1 MGFFDAQAAVRNKQE
16 LLRSNS
22 VNKLGTVSPET
33 EVGIIRKIYDGDTL
47 LLNSDVTNT
56 RLAGIDTYEIP
67 HDNDWLLNPYNQKR
81 MEKQREQLSAEL
93 GRPVTNEDVFNRG
106 LQDKQK
112 LLTAVAPAQ
121 VGNLPI
127 LANVQQNINTN
138 PMNKSPHN
146 NYGRNLGTVTP
157 LVGGYTAIDGKEVLP
172 TSTTIG
178 RMPTPRSASAGG
190 FFSGI
195 DPTKREE
202 YTGAVDG
209 YSFDLL
215 NIGKQ
220 VVGGIVSAA
229 SSVSKSP
236 KKLYELLGGD
246 YLEDDSAY
254 SKSVKSIIEGM
265 DRGGRA
271 LDKIKEEYISPDDKR
286 INALRKQV
294 GKAFDEGNYVTGIL
308 GAAIDNPAGAVE
320 LAASMYGFSKAMGAK
335 GLTGTP
341 VIAGAFT
348 DNADQARQIFI
359 KEYGREPDVQETATI
374 ATLAAIGTAVDTA
387 AAKFMFSKSGGDK
400 AATALTATVDNLV
413 ARVPNSVA
421 RVALGSGA
429 KVATIMGTEGIQEG
443 TTEATTVLGGT
454 QDLDRALQDKYLKQ
468 VYEASALGALS
479 GPGMHV
485 MNVGGELGKEGL
497 KAVGRGVDQIRT
509 TEPMLSAEEK
519 REVELAGGTV
529 AAPTK
534 STVVKQTKEVHDQFN
549 NMVREGKLEEAKVT
563 LDETM
568 QRIGEMVDNGEIE
581 HGSAEYV
588 DARNELIKMHQT
600 YQKNLG
606 TSLKTEMEFKDREY
620 PRMAKD
626 VNKDPEMLGAKK
638 DSIAK
643 MLQEKIDYGVML
655 DDESVDQLDSM
666 TEFFGLDKAKVE
678 QYKKEREALKPFT
691 EESIKAMG
699 KDGTERK
706 SLAAVTYESMIGP
719 QGVQRIYERMKA
731 AEVAG
736 DTDAYAQARN
746 QLGKFKAT
754 QQYKYDQLA
763 KGIKQY
769 EETGE
774 NVKVAYSTDAKY
786 TFTVGTTKDIKT
798 KEHAIN
804 AANRVLKEIEKTIT
818 ALDTVTPKEG
828 MKAAEVK
835 KPAVKQTEKPVEAK
849 KESKVEKVQPKA
861 EEAVEELT
869 EDLEPKVK
877 VKVKAKADKDAY
889 SHPLMEMEVSGVK
902 KALKDLGGI
911 KAQSV
916 FKNAREQDK
925 YIEQLGT
932 VEKGVL
938 NLSED
943 TINTLA
949 TGYLKWVAQDAEQ
962 AIEPTMLDMARII
975 DKDELN
981 ETELGILSGKGILRK
996 NVVQALGQMAA
1007 ENLEMDIDKDMPFNV
1022 RQNIATSLG
1031 NILLSRMLKEGTLIK
1046 ESITPD
1052 EWNMI
1057 SEKQTDKSVEFVR
1070 FNPEA
1075 KGMIKQV
1082 RDLIKQVPE
1091 LSIEYEAK
1099 EPVYGTPK
1107 RKKKHE
1113 FRKRPYGKISEKDEE
1128 RLSAQER
1135 IAHNPKTKVYEA
1147 FNRLG
1152 EWRKTAAGWK
1162 DEKVMAKKVHK
1173 TKLASIKAV
1182 NRAIERSLE
1191 NLDAHMEKAEGRE
1204 YYFNYFMSGNGRD
1217 MIDSNTFN
1225 PQSDKLHRHMDYTGK
1240 EYNPFVNERNEY
1252 LFKIAVLQGMDVDV
1266 DKMPKEDIMK
1276 AWNEISDEVKR
1287 MSEVLVSGKPI
1298 PSSWQKKIAEYA
1310 ADKKNAHTID
1320 AMVAL
1325 GEYINASKMSET
1337 VMLTNLQVE
1346 VDAVTSGWIIALM
1359 QNPAF
1364 DMETN
1369 KEYLAKGGVYID
1381 NPEAVYQNRVKE
1393 GYLDSYET
1401 VMEAVKASL
1410 GRVHASVLEL
1420 MKVDRKFA
1428 KAPFMTHVTYGAG
1441 IGGVK
1446 ADIVNQF
1453 IDKLYQ
1459 QMVDD
1464 KDAAVRTIYDI
1475 TGKRV
1480 NLGTNPREYMLD
1492 AKTVGEIKKYIDS
1505 TYGKAVENAL
1515 SEKYKAFTATRD
1527 VINNA
1532 FQEMFQKYE
1541 TEYAKAYAELEKAG
1555 PITKAKLDAME
1566 RDLSKYIPTIMSPN
1580 GTTVQIFSKEK
1591 MAEINEDLLKVQTAF
1606 MNDIVAGQKSVVTT
1620 AERRRVAAA
1629 KAAGGVVPIH
1639 FIDGSIIGE
1648 ILKQFQMTG
1657 IYDAG
1662 MFNAYDVDKVVQMYN
1677 EKFIEINKSYSLLGE
1692 VLKAAKESGVVKQE
1706 TLEKLSDAVKVAD
1719 KNRAEIFSS
1728 NLNVQH
1734 FALDG
1739 IAYRNDV
1746 KAKESNVD
1754 YAKELGIE
1762 NEKNVEYLKR
1772 VAKMT
1777 PKQQEAIMSVLK
1789 MFKDC

>member
-157 LVGGYTAIDGKEVLP
+157 LVGRYTTIDGKEVLP
-172 TSTTIG
+172 TNTTIG

-190 FFSGI
+190 FFSGV
-195 DPTKREE
+195 DPTRRED
-202 YTGAVDG
+202 YTGPVDG
-209 YSFDLL
+209 YSFDPI

-220 VVGGIVSAA
+220 VVGGIVSVA

-246 YLEDDSAY
+246 YLEDGSAY

-271 LDKIKEEYISPDDKR
+271 LDKIKEEYIAPDDRR
-286 INALRKQV
+286 IDALRKQV
-294 GKAFDEGNYVTGIL
+294 GKAFDEENYVTGIL

-320 LAASMYGFSKAMGAK
+320 LAASMYGFSKAMAAK
-335 GLTGTP
+335 GLIGTLA
-341 VIAGAFT
+341 IAGAFT

-359 KEYGREPDVQETATI
+359 KEYGRDPDVQETATI
-374 ATLAAIGTAVDTA
+374 AALAAIGTAVDTA
-387 AAKFMFSKSGGDK
+387 AAKFMFSKTGGDK
-400 AATALTATVDNLV
+400 AATALTATVDKLV
-413 ARVPNSVA
+413 SRVPNSVA

-443 TTEATTVLGGT
+443 ITEATTVLGGT
-454 QDLDRALQDKYLKQ
+454 QDLDKALQDKYLKQ

-497 KAVGRGVDQIRT
+497 RAVGRGVDQIRT
-509 TEPMLSAEEK
+509 AEPILSAEEK

-549 NMVREGKLEEAKVT
+549 SMIREGKLDEAKAT

-568 QRIGEMVDNGEIE
+568 QRIGEMVDKGEIE

-606 TSLKTEMEFKDREY
+606 TSLKTEIEFKDREY

-626 VNKDPEMLGAKK
+626 VNKDPEMLGAKR

-655 DDESVDQLDSM
+655 DDESVDQLDSIA
-666 TEFFGLDKAKVE
+666 EFFGLDKAKVE
-678 QYKKEREALKPFT
+678 QYKKERESLKPFT
-691 EESIKAMG
+691 EESIKAI
-699 KDGTERK
+699 KPSDRK
-706 SLAAVTYESMIGP
+706 TLGAVTYESMIGP

-746 QLGKFKAT
+746 QLGKFKAA

-818 ALDTVTPKEG
+818 ALDTITP
-828 MKAAEVK
+828 
-835 KPAVKQTEKPVEAK
+835 
-849 KESKVEKVQPKA
+849 KVEKVSPKA
-861 EEAVEELT
+861 EETVEEPT
-869 EDLEPKVK
+869 VK
-877 VKVKAKADKDAY
+877 VKVKSKADKDAY

-902 KALKDLGGI
+902 RVLKDLGGI

-925 YIEQLGT
+925 YVEQLGT
-932 VEKGVL
+932 VEKGIL

-943 TINTLA
+943 TINALT

-975 DKDELN
+975 GKDELN
-981 ETELGILSGKGILRK
+981 ETELGILSGKGVLRK
-996 NVVQALGQMAA
+996 NIVQALGQTAS
-1007 ENLEMDIDKDMPFNV
+1007 ENLKIDIDKDMPFNV
-1022 RQNIATSLG
+1022 RQNIVTSLG
-1031 NILLSRMLKEGTLIK
+1031 NILLSKMLKEGTLIK
-1046 ESITPD
+1046 ESITSD

-1057 SEKQTDKSVEFVR
+1057 SKKQTYRSVEFVR

-1075 KGMIKQV
+1075 KGTIKQV
-1082 RDLIKQVPE
+1082 RDLLKRVPE
-1091 LSIEYEAK
+1091 LGIEYEAK
-1099 EPVYGTPK
+1099 EPVYGKPK

-1113 FRKRPYGKISEKDEE
+1113 FRKRPYGKISKKDEK

-1162 DEKVMAKKVHK
+1162 DEKVMAEKVHK

-1191 NLDAHMEKAEGRE
+1191 NLDAHMERAEGRE

-1217 MIDSNTFN
+1217 MIDSSTFN

-1252 LFKIAVLQGMDVDV
+1252 LFKVAVLQGMDVDV
-1266 DKMPKEDIMK
+1266 DKMPKEDIME
-1276 AWNEISDEVKR
+1276 AWNEISDEVKI
-1287 MSEVLVSGKPI
+1287 MSEVLVSGRPI
-1298 PSSWQKKIAEYA
+1298 HSSWQKKIAEYA

-1325 GEYINASKMSET
+1325 GEYINASKMSEP

-1346 VDAVTSGWIIALM
+1346 VDAVTSGWIVALM

-1381 NPEAVYQNRVKE
+1381 NPEASYQNRVKE

-1410 GRVHASVLEL
+1410 GRVHESVLEL

-1446 ADIVNQF
+1446 TDIVNQF

-1464 KDAAVRTIYDI
+1464 PAKAVRTIYDI

-1480 NLGTNPREYMLD
+1480 NLGVNPREYVLD
-1492 AKTVGEIKKYIDS
+1492 AKTVSEIKKYIDS

-1515 SEKYKAFTATRD
+1515 SEKYKAFTSTRD

-1541 TEYAKAYAELEKAG
+1541 TEYAKAYAELEKVG

-1591 MAEINEDLLKVQTAF
+1591 MAEINKDLLKVQTAF

-1662 MFNAYDVDKVVQMYN
+1662 MFNAYDVDKAVQMYN
-1677 EKFIEINKSYSLLGE
+1677 EKFIEINKNYSLLGE
-1692 VLKAAKESGVVKQE
+1692 VLKAAKESEVVKQE
-1706 TLEKLSDAVKVAD
+1706 TLEKLSDAMKVAD
-1719 KNRAEIFSS
+1719 KNRAEIFNS

-1762 NEKNVEYLKR
+1762 NEENVEYLKR